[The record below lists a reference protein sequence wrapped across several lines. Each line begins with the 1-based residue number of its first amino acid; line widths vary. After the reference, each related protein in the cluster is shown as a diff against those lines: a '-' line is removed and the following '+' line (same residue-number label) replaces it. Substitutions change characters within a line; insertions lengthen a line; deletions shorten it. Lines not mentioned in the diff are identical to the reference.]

1 MENWFYKLQK
11 NYYIHIISTLL
22 YFIFII
28 IIYCFTRHLNN
39 DVFRDDIFIALII
52 GVLLFYS
59 GTYILNIYQP
69 VVGGL
74 QQLTGLLYIQCNP
87 SLLISYIEPVIKL
100 AEKDKVH
107 LYAKTTLKLRLK
119 YLMALSYLYLGEAEK
134 SLPYCNDLRV
144 YIDYEHNLS
153 NRLSYYSCIISTYL
167 YLQDFVNARKYVAL
181 YEKELTSK
189 RKVPF
194 KQFEKSLLTIYKYI
208 TETADTDIDQLI
220 LLYDKLLTA
229 LKDIPFIHIKMQVY
243 WQLSQLYAKKN
254 DKEHQL
260 SLLQEIVKYGNG
272 LDIKQRAQIVLQE
285 HQVDIPDSEQKNPH
299 YTLKPSLHTAYALL
313 ALSFLPPLI
322 ILIKVLVCI

>member
-1 MENWFYKLQK
+1 MENWFSKLQK
-11 NYYIHIISTLL
+11 NHYIHLISTSL
-22 YFIFII
+22 YFIFAII
-28 IIYCFTRHLNN
+28 ICYFTKHLNN
-39 DVFRDDIFIALII
+39 NVFRVDIIITLLIGAI
-52 GVLLFYS
+52 LFYS
-59 GTYILNIYQP
+59 GSYILNIYRP
-69 VVGGL
+69 VIGDL
-74 QQLTGLLYIQCNP
+74 HQLTGILFIQCNP

-100 AEKDKVH
+100 AEKGKIH
-107 LYAKTTLKLRLK
+107 LYAKTAFELRLK

-134 SLPYCNDLRV
+134 SLLYCNDLRI

-167 YLQDFVNARKYVAL
+167 YLQDFVNASKYVAL

-189 RKVPF
+189 RKVLF
-194 KQFEKSLLTIYKYI
+194 NQLEKSLLNIYKYI

-229 LKDIPFIHIKMQVY
+229 LKDTPFIHIKMQVY

-260 SLLQEIVKYGNG
+260 SLLQEIVKHGNG

-285 HQVDIPDSEQKNPH
+285 HQVDIPDYEQKNPH
-299 YTLKPSLHTAYALL
+299 YSLKPSLHTAYALL
-313 ALSFLPPLI
+313 VLSFLPPLVT
-322 ILIKVLVCI
+322 LIKVLASI